1 MAYDVLVV
9 WENNTSLNHNVSETH
24 EVSNMSFELIRNAN
38 VSVTAHRDEKNFPI
52 AIADINGIE
61 HRFDAK
67 SRVSKS
73 LELMTPA
80 DLTERLTGGSY
91 FMIDDNLVDFRDGQ
105 YRGFVHNDDS
115 IGALIDTLGYTDDAS
130 VKVHENIVSKDLTLG
145 RKWSDH
151 GITVPSYNDGG
162 EFQSEL
168 HFGWNP
174 FVKTINSAFMLYRL
188 ICTNGMRGLRSF
200 MNTKIPLVNRW
211 EEHLEIANRQIQNKV
226 SSMVTTRMA
235 QMGSERATV
244 AEVALLTAHAY
255 KRTQGAE
262 NTNTNELT
270 RLNRII
276 DIANPRLHLGDVYK
290 EEVFNDKRMAAQ
302 MPSHLNLFDVYNMA
316 TEVRSHTSAAEG
328 STGRGLDKLSND
340 LVFDR
345 KDLTQYSSRFMQPKE
360 SQFSDPDAAFFGEM
374 H

>member
-1 MAYDVLVV
+1 MYEMV
-9 WENNTSLNHNVSETH
+9 
-24 EVSNMSFELIRNAN
+24 RNA
-38 VSVTAHRDEKNFPI
+38 SVGVIQHRDANNNPI
-52 AIADINGIE
+52 VIADINGRE

-67 SRVSKS
+67 SRVSRS
-73 LELMTPA
+73 LELMTPNDVA
-80 DLTERLTGGSY
+80 DRLTGGNY
-91 FMIDDNLVDFRDGQ
+91 FFVGDNLVDFRDGH
-105 YRGFVHNDDS
+105 YNGFVHTDDS
-115 IGALIDTLGYTDDAS
+115 IAALVDTIGITDDTS
-130 VKVHENIVSKDLTLG
+130 VRVHENTVARDISLAC
-145 RKWSDH
+145 KWSDH

-226 SSMVTTRMA
+226 ADMVTNRMA

-244 AEVALLTAHAY
+244 AETALLTSHAY
-255 KRTQGAE
+255 QRTQALQ
-262 NTNTNELT
+262 NTTELEKLQ

-276 DIANPRLHLGDVYK
+276 DIANPRLHLNTVYK
-290 EEVFNDKRMAAQ
+290 DEVFKDKRLAAQ
-302 MPSHLNLFDVYNMA
+302 MPAHLSVFDVYNMV
-316 TEVRSHTSAAEG
+316 TEVRTHTNESEQ
-328 STGRGLDKLSND
+328 SSDRGMDKLSND

-345 KDLTQYSSRFMQPKE
+345 KDLTQYASRFMQPRQSE
-360 SQFSDPDAAFFGEM
+360 FSDPDAAFFGEM
-374 H
+374 S